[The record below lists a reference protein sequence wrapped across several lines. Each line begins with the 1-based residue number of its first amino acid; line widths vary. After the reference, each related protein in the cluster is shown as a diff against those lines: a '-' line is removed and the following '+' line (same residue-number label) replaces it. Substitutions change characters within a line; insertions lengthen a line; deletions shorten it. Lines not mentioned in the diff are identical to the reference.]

1 MSTTMGAAAPT
12 RPGQN
17 RGYVLALLTLVY
29 AFNFVDRQILSIL
42 APSIAADLGFEDTG
56 IGLLTG
62 FWFALFYTALG
73 LPIALLADRTN
84 RKAVVAVALAVWS
97 GFTFLSGFV
106 TSFFWLAAARIGVA
120 IGEAGG
126 SPPSHSLLSDLY
138 APSERARALG
148 VYSLGIPFGIMTAFF
163 VSAALSGAEATNWRL
178 VFFVLGGPGVLL
190 ALVLF
195 FTVKE
200 PVRGR
205 LDTAAAAGTGLSEA
219 LRKLVTFPSYWAM
232 ALGISFASYAGYA
245 VSAFLVRFILEAYPG
260 LDLRTVLVTLG
271 VLNGTLYAAG
281 TYAGG
286 ALADRW
292 AARDGGRGY
301 AKVGVA
307 SVAIAMPALM
317 VAVWSQSW
325 PLFLAAVSVHI
336 FFGGFYLGPSF
347 SVAQNLAPPKAR
359 AMSTAIFFFVLNI
372 IALGLGPTITG
383 ALSDVIGLGREVW
396 WLPFS
401 GALAEAVDGG
411 LGSDLG
417 RRWALTTLSVAYL
430 LAIAAYAFAALRLPH
445 DLARARG
452 EAA

>member
-1 MSTTMGAAAPT
+1 MSETTAGAPP
-12 RPGQN
+12 RPRPQA
-17 RGYVLALLTLVY
+17 RGYVLGLLTLVY

-42 APSIAADLGFEDTG
+42 APSIANDLGFEDAG

-62 FWFALFYTALG
+62 FWFALFYTLLG

-84 RKAVVAVALAVWS
+84 RKAVVSAALALWS

-106 TSFFWLAAARIGVA
+106 TSFGWLAAARVGVA

-138 APSERARALG
+138 PAKERARALG

-163 VSAALSGAEATNWRL
+163 VSAALSGAESTNWRL
-178 VFFVLGGPGVLL
+178 VFFVLGAPGVLL
-190 ALVLF
+190 ALVLL
-195 FTVKE
+195 FTVRE
-200 PVRGR
+200 PRRGQ
-205 LDTAAAAGTGLSEA
+205 LDTEAAARATLGEA
-219 LRKLVTFPSYWAM
+219 LSQLVRFPSYWAM

-245 VSAFLVRFILEAYPG
+245 TSAFIIRFILEAHPG
-260 LDLRTVLVTLG
+260 LDLRTVLVVLG
-271 VLNGTLYAAG
+271 VMNATLYAGG

-292 AARDGGRGY
+292 SARDGGRGY
-301 AKVGVA
+301 GLVGVV
-307 SVAIAMPALM
+307 SVAVAMPALL
-317 VAVWSQSW
+317 VAIWTQSW
-325 PLFLAAVSVHI
+325 PVFLVFLGVNL

-359 AMSTAIFFFVLNI
+359 ALSTAIFFFVLNL
-372 IALGLGPTITG
+372 IALGLGPTVTG
-383 ALSDVIGLGREVW
+383 ALSDVIGLGREVA
-396 WLPFS
+396 WLPGS
-401 GALAEAVDGG
+401 GALAAAVDGG

-417 RRWALTTLSVAYL
+417 RRWALST
-430 LAIAAYAFAALRLPH
+430 LAIAYALAIGFYALAAARLPR

>member
-1 MSTTMGAAAPT
+1 MSTTTASAPPSGIAQ
-12 RPGQN
+12 R
-17 RGYVLALLTLVY
+17 RGYVLGLLTLVY

-84 RKAVVAVALAVWS
+84 RKVIVSAALALWS

-106 TSFFWLAAARIGVA
+106 TSFGWLAAARVGVA

-138 APSERARALG
+138 PAKERARALG
-148 VYSLGIPFGIMTAFF
+148 IYSLGIPFGIMTAFF
-163 VSAALSGAEATNWRL
+163 VSAALSGSDATNWRL
-178 VFFVLGGPGVLL
+178 VFFVLGAPGVIL
-190 ALVLF
+190 ALVLL

-200 PVRGR
+200 PRRGQ
-205 LDTAAAAGTGLSEA
+205 LDTDAAARATLGEA
-219 LRKLVTFPSYWAM
+219 LSQLVKFPSYWAM

-245 VSAFLVRFILEAYPG
+245 TSAFIIRFVLEAHPG
-260 LDLRTVLVTLG
+260 MDLRMVLVILG
-271 VLNGTLYAAG
+271 LLNATLYAAG

-292 AARDGGRGY
+292 SALDGGRGY
-301 AKVGVA
+301 GKVGVL
-307 SVAIAMPALM
+307 SVAIAMPALL
-317 VAVWSQSW
+317 VAIWAQSW
-325 PLFLAAVSVHI
+325 PVFLVFI
-336 FFGGFYLGPSF
+336 GINLFFGGFYLGPSF

-359 AMSTAIFFFVLNI
+359 AMSTAIFFFVLNL

-383 ALSDVIGLGREVW
+383 ALSDVIGLGREVA
-396 WLPFS
+396 WLPGS
-401 GALAEAVDGG
+401 GALAAAVDGG

-417 RRWALTTLSVAYL
+417 RRWALST
-430 LAIAAYAFAALRLPH
+430 LAIAYALAIVCYAVAALHLPR

-452 EAA
+452 EAT